1 MTSDLVTLD
10 AALRAAR
17 ALPNAEKLPA
27 LERLAGD
34 LRRRCLAGEAA
45 PEALGG
51 RAQALLLSPRLFLAR
66 RDGAWRRWARAA
78 ARAAAPRLV
87 VSLTSYGRRVATVA
101 RVVERMLAQTRPPD
115 LVVLYLARAEF
126 PDEAAL
132 PGSLR
137 ALLGE
142 RFQVRLVEDLKSHKK
157 YFYAFQEFA
166 DAAIVTIDDD
176 VLYPADLLARLWA
189 SYLRHPYAV
198 TCARAHTICFGQDGA
213 YAPYAT
219 WLDAPKRY
227 NRLSMRLVMT
237 GVGSV
242 LYPPP
247 GSISF
252 IPGFFDWGLIERT
265 CPNADDLWLCWNLL
279 ENGIPLIQLPFLR
292 RIAYIEGTQ
301 EEALCNQNWAAADG
315 AEGGK
320 SRNDAQWEAIL
331 AARRPQSELIR
342 RLQAAACRREWARM
356 AALRLVQLARRAAG
370 RTLRALRG
378 RRA

>member
-1 MTSDLVTLD
+1 MTSDLATLD

-157 YFYAFQEFA
+157 YFYAFQEFV

-176 VLYPADLLARLWA
+176 VLYPPDLLARLWA

-198 TCARAHTICFGQDGA
+198 TCARAHTICFGRDGA

-219 WLDAPKRY
+219 WLGAPKIY
-227 NRLSMRLVMT
+227 NRLSLCILFT
-237 GVGSV
+237 SGAGT

-247 GSISF
+247 C
-252 IPGFFDWGLIERT
+252 IPRDKAFFDWETIQSA
-265 CPNADDLWLCWNLL
+265 CPTADDLWLSWGFL
-279 ENGIPLIQLPFLR
+279 ERGIPVIQLPRLWR
-292 RIAYIEGTQ
+292 HAYIEGTQ

-378 RRA
+378 RWA

>member
-1 MTSDLVTLD
+1 MTSDLATLD

-213 YAPYAT
+213 YAPYAA
-219 WLDAPKRY
+219 WLGAPKIY
-227 NRLSMRLVMT
+227 NRLSLCILFT
-237 GVGSV
+237 SGAGT
-242 LYPPP
+242 LYPPHAYLATRPSLTGRRSKAPAQRRTTCGCP
-247 GSISF
+247 GVSWREGFPSSSFRGSGGMPISR
-252 IPGFFDWGLIERT
+252 G
-265 CPNADDLWLCWNLL
+265 
-279 ENGIPLIQLPFLR
+279 R
-292 RIAYIEGTQ
+292 RRRRSATRIG
-301 EEALCNQNWAAADG
+301 
-315 AEGGK
+315 
-320 SRNDAQWEAIL
+320 
-331 AARRPQSELIR
+331 RRP
-342 RLQAAACRREWARM
+342 M
-356 AALRLVQLARRAAG
+356 APRGESRATMRNGRPSSRRAA
-370 RTLRALRG
+370 RKAN
-378 RRA
+378 